1 MGWDPSV
8 MRKFAAT
15 SHQRL
20 IHQLRSE
27 LRSGDLA
34 PPLPTTVLESAASAA
49 AAQAQAQAAAPQ
61 GGNASNQE
69 QGQGK
74 RPRSFRERLNTV
86 DMR

>member
-8 MRKFAAT
+8 MRKFATT

-27 LRSGDLA
+27 LRSDHAA
-34 PPLPTTVLESAASAA
+34 PQLPTTVPEPDHGATATP
-49 AAQAQAQAAAPQ
+49 QA
-61 GGNASNQE
+61 NASNQGQG

-74 RPRSFRERLNTV
+74 RPRSFRERLNAV

>member
-27 LRSGDLA
+27 LRSGHLA

-49 AAQAQAQAAAPQ
+49 AAQAQAAAPQ
-61 GGNASNQE
+61 GKGSASNQE

-74 RPRSFRERLNTV
+74 RPRSFRERLSAV

>member
-27 LRSGDLA
+27 LQSGDLA

-49 AAQAQAQAAAPQ
+49 AAQAQAAAPQ

-74 RPRSFRERLNTV
+74 RPRSFRERLNAV